1 MSIEKALKTFGERVQ
16 KQARANL
23 TRKPNNNAS
32 GNLYKKTK
40 YDLSVSKNSFSLSFE
55 LTDYWKFQDEGVSG
69 TEKKYNTQ
77 FSYKEGGN
85 ENKPSPKHFIKWA
98 KQRGI
103 KPRNKKTGKFI
114 TDSAFGFAISNHIY
128 KNGIKPTK
136 FFSKPFENEFKK
148 LPDELVEAFS
158 LQLDDLLK
166 FATT

>member
-16 KQARANL
+16 KQARSNL
-23 TRKPNNNAS
+23 TKGNKNAS
-32 GNLYKKTK
+32 GELYKKTK
-40 YDLSVSKNSFSLSFE
+40 YDLSVSPNSFSLSFE
-55 LTDYWKFQDEGVSG
+55 LTDYWEFQDQGVSG
-69 TEKKYNTQ
+69 TEKKYNTP
-77 FSYKEGGN
+77 FSYKSK
-85 ENKPSPKHFIKWA
+85 KPPAKVFEAWA
-98 KQRGI
+98 KQKGI
-103 KPRNKKTGKFI
+103 KPRSKTSGRFI
-114 TDSAFGFAISNHIY
+114 RSKSFGFAISNHIY

>member
-1 MSIEKALKTFGERVQ
+1 MSIEKALDTFGKRVQ

-23 TRKPNNNAS
+23 TRNPNNNAS

-40 YDLSVSKNSFSLSFE
+40 YDLSVSPNSFSLSFE
-55 LTDYWKFQDEGVSG
+55 LTDYWEFQDQGVSG
-69 TEKKYNTQ
+69 TEKKYNTP
-77 FSYKEGGN
+77 FSYKSK
-85 ENKPSPKHFIKWA
+85 KPPAKVFEAWA
-98 KQRGI
+98 KQKGI
-103 KPRNKKTGKFI
+103 KPRSKTSGRFI
-114 TDSAFGFAISNHIY
+114 TSKSFGFAISNHIY